1 MANIITIAKLTP
13 NNCPLGFSNCIG
25 CHLFGD
31 VDSGSVICY
40 HEDNEDEDE
49 E

>member
-1 MANIITIAKLTP
+1 MANIITIAQLTP
-13 NNCPLGFSNCIG
+13 SNCPLGFSNCIG

-40 HEDNEDEDE
+40 HEDDVEEDE

>member
-1 MANIITIAKLTP
+1 MANISIKKIIP
-13 NNCPLGFSNCIG
+13 QDCPIGCSNCIG

-31 VDSGSVICY
+31 VDSGSIICY
-40 HEDNEDEDE
+40 HEDAVEEDE